1 MADRGFTITE
11 SVALQQAKLVKPAFT
26 NGESQLDPEDVERT
40 RGIARVRIHVERVI
54 GLLQRK
60 FTILQSTLLIDYL
73 VCNPDEPVD
82 SNIPKIDR
90 IIRVCSALIN
100 FCPRIVP
107 FD

>member
-73 VCNPDEPVD
+73 VCNPDGPVD

-90 IIRVCSALIN
+90 IIRVCFALIN
-100 FCPRIVP
+100 FCPTIVP